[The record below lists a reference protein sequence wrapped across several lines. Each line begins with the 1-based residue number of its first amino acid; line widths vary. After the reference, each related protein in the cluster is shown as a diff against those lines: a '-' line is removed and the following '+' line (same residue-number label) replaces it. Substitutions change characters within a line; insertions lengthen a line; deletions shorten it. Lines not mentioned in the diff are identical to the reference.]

1 MNEPLPAGHPMLALR
16 RAVDDPKGAIKST
29 ATDQVRTV
37 RLECELVAVGPM
49 TEDEAASVATF
60 GDLRRFEVIEGGVD
74 PGR

>member
-1 MNEPLPAGHPMLALR
+1 MSRCRLGIRCWPASR
-16 RAVDDPKGAIKST
+16 VDGPKGAIKST